1 MKINRKMYGLHF
13 LNEVNSLC
21 LGYILKSLFQLFAL
35 PVPLSITQFYLQ
47 YLEKASFIK
56 CHLRAKVTV
65 VRRKKNTSQCL
76 LAPKIN

>member
-1 MKINRKMYGLHF
+1 MKINRKMYGVHF

-47 YLEKASFIK
+47 YLEKALHKMPPEIK
-56 CHLRAKVTV
+56 GHCCEEKENHFSMLVST
-65 VRRKKNTSQCL
+65 KN
-76 LAPKIN
+76 

>member
-1 MKINRKMYGLHF
+1 MKINRKMYGVHF

-21 LGYILKSLFQLFAL
+21 LGYILKSLFQFFAL

-56 CHLRAKVTV
+56 RHLRSKVV
-65 VRRKKNTSQCL
+65 VKRKIIASQCL

>member
-1 MKINRKMYGLHF
+1 MKINRKMYGVHF

-56 CHLRAKVTV
+56 RHLRSKVIV
-65 VRRKKNTSQCL
+65 VRRKIITSQCL